1 MKLFDIVNGEVV
13 LSAECIAIPPF
24 RILWDS
30 HKDKKLAQRKIE
42 YIIKKIDMSII
53 KVISNKYP
61 TYWVTK

>member
-1 MKLFDIVNGEVV
+1 MGDDTK
-13 LSAECIAIPPF
+13 
-24 RILWDS
+24 
-30 HKDKKLAQRKIE
+30 RKIE